1 MRGIVKSPV
10 YVILFAAV
18 TSAVFTAA
26 IASLHI
32 VTAKTLARS
41 KLLIRER
48 ALVEL
53 FDLGDL
59 NTISD
64 DQTAQLVARQIDQT
78 MTLTDP
84 DSGRVFQLIR
94 AYDRSSSEGDARL
107 IGYAFDVSGNGFWA
121 RIDGLVAVT
130 PDLVRIKGVVFL
142 KHSET
147 PGLGGR
153 ITESQWRKKFKGLQ
167 ITPPQPGAKYIYIGG
182 EGPVNTA
189 DPKYARHVD
198 AVTGA
203 TQTSAAISEFLNRNF
218 EQFHRA
224 AAAAGVGKG
233 D

>member
-1 MRGIVKSPV
+1 MKGILKSPV

-18 TSAVFTAA
+18 TSAVFTAT
-26 IASLHI
+26 IVSLHMA
-32 VTAKTLARS
+32 TAETLARS
-41 KLLIRER
+41 KLLLRER

-53 FDLGDL
+53 FDLGDI

-64 DQTAQLVARQIDQT
+64 DQTEQMVALQIDQT
-78 MTLTDP
+78 STLTDP

-94 AYDRSSSEGDARL
+94 AFDRNSSARDARL

-130 PDLVRIKGVVFL
+130 PDLVRIKSVAFL
-142 KHSET
+142 NHGET

-153 ITESQWRKKFKGLQ
+153 IMESQWRKQFKGLL
-167 ITPPQPGAKYIYIGG
+167 ITPPQAGAKYIYIGG
-182 EGPVNTA
+182 EGATNSA
-189 DPKYARHVD
+189 DPKYERHID

-203 TQTSAAISEFLNRNF
+203 TQTSTAISEFLNRDL

-224 AAAAGVGKG
+224 ATAAGLGKG